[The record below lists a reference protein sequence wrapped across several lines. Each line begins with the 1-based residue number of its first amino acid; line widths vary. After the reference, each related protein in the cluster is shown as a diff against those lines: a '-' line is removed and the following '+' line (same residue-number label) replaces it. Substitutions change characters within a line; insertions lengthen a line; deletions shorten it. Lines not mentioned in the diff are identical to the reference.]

1 METLWRALIVGSGG
15 FVGSAL
21 RFTTAA
27 WVQRLLPHS
36 ALPVGT
42 LAVNVVGCLLIG
54 SIAGVADHRWQ
65 LSQSTWLFLVVGV
78 LGGFTTFSAFSHEV
92 FMLGAGGHRLHA
104 LIHVTTH
111 LVLGVGAAWLGYGI
125 ATRLP

>member
-36 ALPVGT
+36 ALPIGT

-54 SIAGVADHRWQ
+54 GIAGVADHRWQ

-104 LIHVTTH
+104 MIHVMTH